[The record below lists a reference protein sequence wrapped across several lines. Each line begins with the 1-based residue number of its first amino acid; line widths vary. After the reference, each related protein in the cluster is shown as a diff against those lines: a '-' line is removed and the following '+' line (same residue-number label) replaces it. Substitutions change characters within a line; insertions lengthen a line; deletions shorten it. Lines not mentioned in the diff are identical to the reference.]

1 MRAGPD
7 FPAPCGT
14 KSAYERHLRNK
25 EPVDDDCRLA
35 NTRAQRKT
43 RADARKPVVPPEP
56 VSAPDAASRLGDLE
70 RQRDVLWSA
79 IQWAMENDP
88 ARVPAMSKELR
99 EVWAELGGLKD
110 DEGVKDDPFDKF
122 LSAPISLTERR
133 EMA

>member
-7 FPAPCGT
+7 YPAPCGT
-14 KSAYERHLRNK
+14 KAAYERHLRRK
-25 EPVDDDCRLA
+25 EPVDDACRLA
-35 NTRAQRKT
+35 NTQAQRDT
-43 RADARKPVVPPEP
+43 RAAARKPDVPPESVP
-56 VSAPDAASRLGDLE
+56 APELLSRLGDLE

-99 EVWAELGGLKD
+99 EVWGELGELKD
-110 DEGVKDDPFDKF
+110 DEGVKDDPFDQF
-122 LSAPISLTERR
+122 LNTPISLAERR